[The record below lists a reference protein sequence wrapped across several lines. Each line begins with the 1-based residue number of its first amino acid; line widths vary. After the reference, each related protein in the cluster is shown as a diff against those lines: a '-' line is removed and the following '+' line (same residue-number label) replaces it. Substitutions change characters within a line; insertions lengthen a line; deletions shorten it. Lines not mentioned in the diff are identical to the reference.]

1 MGGKIAPNHGVVR
14 QGIFDQPVKSVVV
27 VERLALHLIETDDLF
42 SSASQAIIKIP
53 LQAYPVIG
61 QVKAFDLG
69 WLFEQI
75 EPGHGDA
82 TDLGR
87 GARVFAPTA
96 LDRPQGFRRADRI
109 GFVEAFDPVRPCDTT
124 LRPPVVVFV

>member
-1 MGGKIAPNHGVVR
+1 MASNHGVVR

-27 VERLALHLIETDDLF
+27 VERHALNLVKTDDLF
-42 SSASQAIIKIP
+42 SSASQAIIKIL

-61 QVKAFDLG
+61 QVKAFDSG

-75 EPGHGDA
+75 EPGHGDT

-87 GARVFAPTA
+87 GARAFAPTA
-96 LDRPQGFRRADRI
+96 LDRSLGFRRADGI
-109 GFVEAFDPVRPCDTT
+109 GFVEAFDTVRPCDTT
-124 LRPPVVVFV
+124 LCPPVVVFV